1 MVVGKQTTQTVVYKK
16 LEYIYMYKKK
26 KKKKNG
32 GVVGGRKSQKRKWAS
47 TKKWPKRISGSV
59 GWKPR
64 VRHGVMKTP
73 TEWPGEW
80 RRMVGLEAL
89 SPS

>member
-1 MVVGKQTTQTVVYKK
+1 
-16 LEYIYMYKKK
+16 MYKKK
-26 KKKKNG
+26 KEKEKEKG

-64 VRHGVMKTP
+64 VRHDAMKNSNRVA
-73 TEWPGEW
+73 G
-80 RRMVGLEAL
+80 RMASHGR
-89 SPS
+89 S